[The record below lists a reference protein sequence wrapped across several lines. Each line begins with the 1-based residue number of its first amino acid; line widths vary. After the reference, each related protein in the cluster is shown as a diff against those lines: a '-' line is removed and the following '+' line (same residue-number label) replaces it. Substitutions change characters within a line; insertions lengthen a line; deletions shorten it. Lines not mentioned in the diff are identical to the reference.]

1 MDMPDST
8 ARLPSTAATIIQST
22 ARVLARRP
30 GASVADLAAA
40 AGVSRATIY
49 RHFPTRE
56 ALVRALATSTTTE
69 ARRRLDDANL
79 DNVPL
84 DEALGRAARALTAL
98 GDNYLAA
105 LHEPATLGAD
115 SPAIRGPLGALLRR
129 GQAEGR
135 LRTDVPLDCLLE
147 SLLALTGACLR
158 TGRHLGQGT
167 EDISA
172 TIVRLFLEG
181 AGAST

>member
-1 MDMPDST
+1 MSDPPAGPAST
-8 ARLPSTAATIIQST
+8 AETIIHTS

-56 ALVRALATSTTTE
+56 ALVRALAASATTE

-98 GDNYLAA
+98 GDRYLAA

-115 SPAIRGPLGALLRR
+115 PGAVREPLSALLRR

-135 LRTDVPLDCLLE
+135 LRTDVPVECLLE

-158 TGRHLGQGT
+158 AGRHLGQGT
-167 EDISA
+167 EDVSA

-181 AGAST
+181 TATT